1 MLQIQEKI
9 AQAQPTKKNFNPYEN
24 KRNRPA
30 AMAEASPAASC
41 RSSAI
46 FLVTTTHQNT
56 PLHSIFS
63 VKSVFGFGFSQKRT
77 ESAQKNKLQPVVIF
91 SKIIQTFTQNYK
103 SYTKVL
109 MIFTLQL

>member
-1 MLQIQEKI
+1 M
-9 AQAQPTKKNFNPYEN
+9 ADAG
-24 KRNRPA
+24 PA
-30 AMAEASPAASC
+30 AG
-41 RSSAI
+41 RWSSATFPI
-46 FLVTTTHQNT
+46 TKTHQNT